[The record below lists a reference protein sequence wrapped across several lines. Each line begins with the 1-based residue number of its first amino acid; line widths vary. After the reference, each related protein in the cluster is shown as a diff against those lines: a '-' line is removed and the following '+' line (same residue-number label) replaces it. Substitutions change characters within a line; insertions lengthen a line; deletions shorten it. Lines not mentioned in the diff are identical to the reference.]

1 MCLVDCFIRRGKEL
15 GGLQAEGGDDRRK
28 LASCEAVKEDPAVSS
43 DSDGKRGVP
52 VFVRWTARHPSTRS
66 VLSNAVKS
74 LQNVANFGAVSAT
87 TRSNR
92 THRPCPP
99 SPGAR
104 TRCRAGAGRLSVGAT
119 TATSLTLSALRSI
132 TSARTR

>member
-104 TRCRAGAGRLSVGAT
+104 TRCRIASRSMAASAWRVLEDLIGALASIGTGAQ
-119 TATSLTLSALRSI
+119 
-132 TSARTR
+132 